1 MRGAWSF
8 AVAAGSGNM
17 RQGLQFEEGVAIA
30 GEKRGARSGAP
41 RSSASRS
48 NTSSNS
54 EAGLTLLELI
64 VACAILAVLA
74 TAAIPMAR
82 AIVIRRHE
90 EDLRRDLIEM
100 RTAID
105 RYKDDADKGLIQ
117 IQAGTEGY
125 PPDLDTLVKGVQ
137 LAGATNRRVRYL
149 RAIPVD
155 PMTGH
160 KEWGMRSVQDDA
172 DAGMWGGHDVF
183 DVFSKSSGTASDGTK
198 YSDW

>member
-1 MRGAWSF
+1 MNAGHGSLPC
-8 AVAAGSGNM
+8 AGSGDM
-17 RQGLQFEEGVAIA
+17 KQGLQFEHSGAVEAIA
-30 GEKRGARSGAP
+30 AENRVTRGIARSRP
-41 RSSASRS
+41 
-48 NTSSNS
+48 

-64 VACAILAVLA
+64 IACAILTVLA
-74 TAAIPMAR
+74 TAAIPLAK
-82 AIVIRRHE
+82 AIVIRRNE
-90 EDLRRDLIEM
+90 DDLRRDLIEM

-125 PPDLDTLVKGVQ
+125 PPDLETLVKGVQ

-149 RAIPVD
+149 REIPKD
-155 PMTGH
+155 PMTGR

-172 DAGMWGGHDVF
+172 DSGMWGGQDVF
-183 DVFSKSSGTASDGTK
+183 DVYSKSSGMASDGTK